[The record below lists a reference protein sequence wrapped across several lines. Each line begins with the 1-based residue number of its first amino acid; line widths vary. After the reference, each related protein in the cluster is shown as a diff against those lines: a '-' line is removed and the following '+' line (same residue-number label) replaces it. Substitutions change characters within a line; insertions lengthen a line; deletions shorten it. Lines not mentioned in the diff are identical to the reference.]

1 MIRLGEVVE
10 GRDNNVRVLR
20 HVAALMV
27 IVFHCYALTA
37 VPDDDP
43 LHRLVPDATLGTLG
57 VQIFFALSG
66 FLVTQSFLA
75 HRDLGAFVAA
85 RVLRIY
91 PALVVATLFTIV
103 LASFTSTLP
112 LADYF
117 ADPQTRRYFWQTATG
132 YAATGPLPG
141 AFAHNPYPHAANGS
155 LWTLPIELRLYA
167 VLAVA
172 GVVGVLAHRRVAA
185 LVAAVLAMLLVHA
198 PWPLSLVFDVVPNR
212 SLLLIFLGG
221 ALAYICRDAVLLSL
235 VAAAAAVALYLAVPR
250 GFVHSALTLPI
261 VVYTVLVVAYHPR
274 LRIERLA
281 RGADFSYG
289 LYVYAFPVQQTI
301 LATFAG
307 IGAWTLLVATLPLVA
322 AMAALSW
329 FGIERPAL
337 ALKSRFSTPAGSLP

>member
-1 MIRLGEVVE
+1 
-10 GRDNNVRVLR
+10 
-20 HVAALMV
+20 MV
-27 IVFHCYALTA
+27 IVFHCFALTA